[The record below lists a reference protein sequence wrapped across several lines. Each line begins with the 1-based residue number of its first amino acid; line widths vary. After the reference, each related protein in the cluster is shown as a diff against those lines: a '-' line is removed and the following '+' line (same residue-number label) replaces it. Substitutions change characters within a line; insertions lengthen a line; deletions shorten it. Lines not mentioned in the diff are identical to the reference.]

1 MSAQCK
7 IQVRFCGAGAGMGA
21 VLRKGAV
28 LGTGAGMVRVRVGFA
43 GAGAGKNFCAL
54 RSSDTGFSRI
64 QDFDIKMRGE
74 ILSKT
79 LVFRV
84 KIFFERL

>member
-28 LGTGAGMVRVRVGFA
+28 LGAGAGMVRVRFA
-43 GAGAGKNFCAL
+43 GAGAGAV
-54 RSSDTGFSRI
+54 
-64 QDFDIKMRGE
+64 M
-74 ILSKT
+74 
-79 LVFRV
+79 VRV
-84 KIFFERL
+84 KIFAHFGQ